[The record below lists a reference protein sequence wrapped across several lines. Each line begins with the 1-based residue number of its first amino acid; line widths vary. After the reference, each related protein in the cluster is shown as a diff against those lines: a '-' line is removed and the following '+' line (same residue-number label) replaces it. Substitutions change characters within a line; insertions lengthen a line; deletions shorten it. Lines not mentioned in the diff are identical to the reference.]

1 MTETLYPLRTF
12 ASVSS
17 EYQSL
22 AFVFQQLLA
31 NVMTAAVV
39 QVKSVTNDGGLS
51 PVGYVSVQPML
62 NQLNGAQQPTPHGII
77 GNIPYFR
84 IQGGTNAV
92 IIDPNVGDI
101 GILVFS
107 YRDISSLVAANQQS
121 PGSLNGAQPL
131 NPATLAQ
138 YDWGSGLYIGGFL
151 NGIPVQYVQFNSNG
165 IAVVSPTE
173 ITLQAPTVK
182 ISAST
187 AVDITGPVNANGAEI
202 STQGE
207 ITDALGVV
215 LGTHVHS
222 GVSSGTSDTGKPV
235 T

>member
-1 MTETLYPLRTF
+1 MSAPSRRWILRGRSSCKSSFSRRAKLKLLPLPGEVRAEPRPLKHGVKKEGAIVLGRQRSARRAWFARVGIFGLINQRVSTLESPPVRGRG
-12 ASVSS
+12 S
-17 EYQSL
+17 
-22 AFVFQQLLA
+22 
-31 NVMTAAVV
+31 
-39 QVKSVTNDGGLS
+39 KHDGL
-51 PVGYVSVQPML
+51 QR
-62 NQLNGAQQPTPHGII
+62 NADRHGR
-77 GNIPYFR
+77 PPC
-84 IQGGTNAV
+84 GGVDRN
-92 IIDPNVGDI
+92 
-101 GILVFS
+101 
-107 YRDISSLVAANQQS
+107 
-121 PGSLNGAQPL
+121 
-131 NPATLAQ
+131 
-138 YDWGSGLYIGGFL
+138 
-151 NGIPVQYVQFNSNG
+151 NSNG